1 MTPVSEIQATTGNF
15 HQAGESHHA
24 EKRSAREMDQIDGE
38 SDEDF
43 EQMDVD
49 ENRVDDGS
57 QIDQDTDQATN
68 EDTDNEVH
76 SSPQLPGMNPA
87 TDDEL
92 DSPAQA
98 TQPEAASE
106 DRGAAPPRR
115 ELPFTRRD
123 QPRAESREDAE
134 ETAGESDDDE
144 L

>member
-1 MTPVSEIQATTGNF
+1 
-15 HQAGESHHA
+15 
-24 EKRSAREMDQIDGE
+24 MDQNDGE
-38 SDEDF
+38 SDEGF

-92 DSPAQA
+92 DDSPAQA

-106 DRGAAPPRR
+106 DRRAAPPQR

-123 QPRAESREDAE
+123 QPRAGSREDAE

>member
-38 SDEDF
+38 SDEGF

-49 ENRVDDGS
+49 ENRFGDGS
-57 QIDQDTDQATN
+57 QTDQDTDQATN

-76 SSPQLPGMNPA
+76 AVAGMNPA

-92 DSPAQA
+92 DDSPAQA

-106 DRGAAPPRR
+106 DRRAAPPRR

>member
-1 MTPVSEIQATTGNF
+1 
-15 HQAGESHHA
+15 
-24 EKRSAREMDQIDGE
+24 
-38 SDEDF
+38 
-43 EQMDVD
+43 MDVD
-49 ENRVDDGS
+49 ENRVDEGS

-76 SSPQLPGMNPA
+76 SSPQLPGTNPA

-92 DSPAQA
+92 DDSPAQA
-98 TQPEAASE
+98 TQAEAASE
-106 DRGAAPPRR
+106 DRRAAPPQR

-123 QPRAESREDAE
+123 QPRAGSREDAE